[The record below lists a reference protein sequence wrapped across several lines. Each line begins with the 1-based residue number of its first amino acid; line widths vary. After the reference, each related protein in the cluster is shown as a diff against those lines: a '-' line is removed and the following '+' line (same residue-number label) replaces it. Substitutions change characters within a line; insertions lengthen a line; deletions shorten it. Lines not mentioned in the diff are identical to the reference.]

1 MRNPATLAGLEVARF
16 TRAWIET
23 SIVDVREVKDLVA
36 RFTRAWI
43 ETLILSEAPR
53 LVIVARFTRAWIET

>member
-1 MRNPATLAGLEVARF
+1 LKPVRNPATLAGLEVARF

-43 ETLILSEAPR
+43 ET
-53 LVIVARFTRAWIET
+53 